1 MGLRG
6 DCRCV
11 YCKTALTVSLLMQL
25 PQSMFGIRSNAV
37 VLLKQQIAYRPGMS
51 FLWGHKWVFHTK
63 SDVLFISSF
72 NGGFFKGPKMLS
84 SFPFTPSKQRHWGYT
99 EHAEDSTHLYQEKGF
114 VDLTFIRSRSPSC
127 LMSSYLLGCVF
138 FIRLLLVVWRVALL
152 CIGYPRPLRLWGP
165 RLWLLH
171 VPRIAHNYQQMG
183 PSCHNVAH
191 TP

>member
-1 MGLRG
+1 
-6 DCRCV
+6 
-11 YCKTALTVSLLMQL
+11 MQL

-72 NGGFFKGPKMLS
+72 NGGVFKGPKMLS

-138 FIRLLLVVWRVALL
+138 YTTFVGCLTSRTVVHRLSTAAAVVGASVVTATRTPYSTQLSTN
-152 CIGYPRPLRLWGP
+152 GP
-165 RLWLLH
+165 KL
-171 VPRIAHNYQQMG
+171 PQC
-183 PSCHNVAH
+183 STH
-191 TP
+191 TIT